1 MNAKTLIPL
10 VIVGGAIA
18 YAAKA
23 AADKKAAIKTLKL
36 QNPHISN
43 FSAQLLTLSFDLS
56 FDLVNPSNTSL
67 SFDQISGQVEYGGKA
82 LGRFTIPTSSVKTLA
97 ANKVTP
103 VSFRVSISNASMGLS
118 LVKLISDLVKGK
130 AKDIDPFL
138 YVTSLRIVTNG
149 VGLSLPAITY
159 DLRTQSIAGIGK
171 GGFFKRF
178 RQIITPPHM
187 RIMQAVHKKIKNKR
201 RRKKAR
207 RHSAPASSQ
216 ASQASQAQRYG
227 GFRRRRR
234 ILTPEEQEARRLRRL
249 RRLEALKNTAPGLQ
263 QYFPQSQLPGAAPTV
278 TAQNVQTVAPAAA
291 DTTATNYMPGVP
303 VNGY

>member
-10 VIVGGAIA
+10 AIVGGAIA

-23 AADKKAAIKTLKL
+23 AADKKAAIKNLKL

-82 LGRFTIPTSSVKTLA
+82 LGRFTIPTSSGKTLA
-97 ANKVTP
+97 ANKITP
-103 VSFRVSISNASMGLS
+103 VSFRVTISNAAMGLS

-138 YVTSLRIVTNG
+138 YVTGIRIVTNG

-171 GGFFKRF
+171 GGFFKKF
-178 RQIITPPHM
+178 RKIITPPHI

-201 RRKKAR
+201 RRKKASR
-207 RHSAPASSQ
+207 PPSPASSQ
-216 ASQASQAQRYG
+216 ASQVHRYG

-234 ILTPEEQEARRLRRL
+234 LLTPAEQEARRLRRL
-249 RRLEALKNTAPGLQ
+249 RRLEALKNTALYVAPGLQ
-263 QYFPQSQLPGAAPTV
+263 QYLPQSQVLPGAPPTV

-291 DTTATNYMPGVP
+291 DTNYMPGVP